1 MNFFSILFSEFKA
14 HFQPQK
20 VYTVF
25 YNVPQLAR
33 DFYPLW
39 WAKTPMMQSIVAKYF
54 NVPDIKWKQVYL
66 SFHDNVKCRLDYVE
80 PPIPFKGVILLF
92 HGLGGSSDSSY
103 CRILANDFGNEYK
116 IIVYNRRAHVP
127 DSQSPNVPTH
137 YDKADLE
144 CVLDYTSQ
152 VAKGRPIYGVGFSC
166 GANLLM
172 RYVGESGSSC
182 IFKKVL
188 SCGNGWDYNHA
199 TSNVRIPYMEN
210 VLCKFANEIYANV
223 PGAKLNSPKTL
234 SCGNGWDINHV
245 VSNIIQPFSENIVYN
260 FASKMYANVAG
271 VKLNSPKSFRE
282 QEMQLHNYEREEQL
296 VAYYNNISAIEFIK
310 NIRIPALCMDSYDDP
325 IYWYHDMD
333 SIIDINPNLSFIF
346 TSHGGHVSWVESV
359 WPGRKDYYSRVLKAV
374 I

>member
-80 PPIPFKGVILLF
+80 PPIPFKAVILLF
-92 HGLGGSSDSSY
+92 HGFGGSSDSTY
-103 CRILANDFGNEYK
+103 CKTLANDFGNEYK
-116 IIVYNRRAHVP
+116 LIVYNRRAHVP
-127 DSQSPNVPTH
+127 DSQSPHVPTH

-144 CVLDYTSQ
+144 CVLNYTTDA
-152 VAKGRPIYGVGFSC
+152 AKGRPIYGVGFSC

-172 RYVGESGSSC
+172 RYVGESGSAC

-199 TSNVRIPYMEN
+199 TSNVRHPYMEN
-210 VLCKFANEIYANV
+210 VLCKFANEIYTNV
-223 PGAKLNSPKTL
+223 TRAPK
-234 SCGNGWDINHV
+234 
-245 VSNIIQPFSENIVYN
+245 Q
-260 FASKMYANVAG
+260 
-271 VKLNSPKSFRE
+271 NSPKSFRE
-282 QEMQLHNYEREEQL
+282 QEMQVHNYACEEQL
-296 VAYYNNISAIEFIK
+296 VAYYNSISAIEFIN
-310 NIRIPALCMDSYDDP
+310 NIKVPTLCMDSYDDP

-359 WPGRKDYYSRVLKAV
+359 WPNKQLYHSRILRSWIALPPARTVLRSNQN
-374 I
+374 